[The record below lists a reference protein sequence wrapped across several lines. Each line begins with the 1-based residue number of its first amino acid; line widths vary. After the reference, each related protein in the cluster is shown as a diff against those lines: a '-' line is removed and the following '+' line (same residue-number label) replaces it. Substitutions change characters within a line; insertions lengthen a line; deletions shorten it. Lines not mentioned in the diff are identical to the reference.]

1 MSTPSGPPRALDARA
16 VWWAVTVL
24 AVAAALVWLGL
35 LSLGELVTALLL
47 DLVGGLLGPVREG
60 RIESAERRADHDGGE
75 PGDPTGGATT

>member
-1 MSTPSGPPRALDARA
+1 
-16 VWWAVTVL
+16 
-24 AVAAALVWLGL
+24 
-35 LSLGELVTALLL
+35 LVTALLL